1 MRDVIPERDLVENS
15 RSPVSPATGYHP
27 VLSLLSRA
35 VVPVRNW
42 LRVVGHPSNRP
53 PATTPSQPPLYRS
66 VADKTLRSPALQ
78 PVAHNCL
85 LGCPTYYR
93 TATVPQFPGYCATSS
108 ARKCFNLNRSTKLP
122 RPTGRKGLEHPALQ
136 LPAFVL
142 VAGLSQSFS
151 GFSAHIDPCGYCTT
165 NWSPDLEVAIYTRNT

>member
-15 RSPVSPATGYHP
+15 RSPVSSATGYHP

-53 PATTPSQPPLYRS
+53 PATTPSQPPHLRS
-66 VADKTLRSPALQ
+66 VADTTLRSPALQ
-78 PVAHNCL
+78 PVAHSCL
-85 LGCPTYYR
+85 LGCPTHYR

-122 RPTGRKGLEHPALQ
+122 RPTGSDCLERPALH
-136 LPAFVL
+136 LPALFWL
-142 VAGLSQSFS
+142 RICPNPFPAFQP
-151 GFSAHIDPCGYCTT
+151 I
-165 NWSPDLEVAIYTRNT
+165 